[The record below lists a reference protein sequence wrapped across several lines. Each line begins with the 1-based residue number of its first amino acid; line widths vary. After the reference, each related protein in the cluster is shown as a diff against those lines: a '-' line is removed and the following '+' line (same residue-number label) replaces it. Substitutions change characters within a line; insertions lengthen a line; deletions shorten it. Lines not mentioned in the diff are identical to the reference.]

1 MKVKKSLLLLFAIIP
16 LYSNAQCFDK
26 VGRFYKF
33 DPDYLRAI
41 AWKESRYNANAIGKN
56 NDGSRDIGIMQINT
70 SNIQGLR
77 AVFPNISV
85 KNLLKY
91 PCFNIS
97 VGGYILNENF
107 KQYGRKWLAVGV
119 YNAGSK
125 NNDKRVRIR
134 YNYAKE
140 VNFYYNQIKR
150 KELLLPRV
158 S

>member
-1 MKVKKSLLLLFAIIP
+1 MNYKKLFYSCFYCLFIVKRNVLTRQENFITLTLIICARLLGKNLDSIQMRL
-16 LYSNAQCFDK
+16 
-26 VGRFYKF
+26 
-33 DPDYLRAI
+33 
-41 AWKESRYNANAIGKN
+41 EKN
-56 NDGSRDIGIMQINT
+56 NDGSMDIGIMQINT

-77 AVFPNISV
+77 NVFPAISV

-107 KQYGRKWLAVGV
+107 KRYGRKWLAVGV

-125 NNDKRVRIR
+125 NNGKRIVIR
-134 YNYAKE
+134 YNYAKD
-140 VNFYYNQIKR
+140 VNKYYNQIKNR
-150 KELLLPRV
+150 SLILPRV

>member
-1 MKVKKSLLLLFAIIP
+1 MNYKKTFLFLLFLPI
-16 LYSNAQCFDK
+16 YSQAQCFDK
-26 VGRFYKF
+26 VGKFYNF

-41 AWKESRYNANAIGKN
+41 AWKESRFNSNAIGKN
-56 NDGSRDIGIMQINT
+56 NDGSMDIGIMQINT
-70 SNIQGLR
+70 SNIQNLR
-77 AVFPNISV
+77 NVFPAISV

-107 KQYGRKWLAVGV
+107 KRYGRKWLAVGV

-125 NNDKRVRIR
+125 NNGKRIVIR
-134 YNYAKE
+134 YNYAKD
-140 VNFYYNQIKR
+140 VNKYYNQIKNR
-150 KELLLPRV
+150 SLILPRV

>member
-1 MKVKKSLLLLFAIIP
+1 MNYKKTFLFLLLLPI
-16 LYSNAQCFDK
+16 YSQAQCFDK
-26 VGRFYKF
+26 VGKFYNF

-41 AWKESRYNANAIGKN
+41 AWKESRFNSNAIGKN
-56 NDGSRDIGIMQINT
+56 NDGSMDIGIMQINT
-70 SNIQGLR
+70 S
-77 AVFPNISV
+77 

-107 KQYGRKWLAVGV
+107 KRYGRKWLAVGV

-125 NNDKRVRIR
+125 NNGKRIVIR
-134 YNYAKE
+134 YNYAKD
-140 VNFYYNQIKR
+140 VNKYYNQIKNR
-150 KELLLPRV
+150 SLILPRV

>member
-1 MKVKKSLLLLFAIIP
+1 MKMKKSILFLFAIIP
-16 LYSNAQCFDK
+16 IYSSAQCFDK

-41 AWKESRYNANAIGKN
+41 AWKESRYNTNAIGRN
-56 NDGSRDIGIMQINT
+56 NDGSKDIGIMQINT
-70 SNIQGLR
+70 SNIQRLK

-107 KQYGRKWLAVGV
+107 KQYGRKWLAVGI
-119 YNAGSK
+119 YNAGTK
-125 NNDKRVRIR
+125 NNDKRVKIR

-140 VNFYYNQIKR
+140 VNYYYNQIKS